1 MFAPDNS
8 RACENSWELLS
19 SFLAG
24 HFYYTVR
31 GNAMANQLLDNRKS
45 ALVDYFQAAL
55 SAASASVSRP
65 GQFLSG
71 MWEQFFDYAKKS
83 VPALKHE
90 TEAAFAVRIAQAY
103 APAEH
108 VRAMHPQQVHD
119 YALRAFMTVIARAHK
134 KAIDYTDDI
143 LNQRETVV
151 PAMQDAFNGLSRAHR
166 LELGASL
173 HSRGTVQVAT
183 PYDDAARHITELN
196 AEVARLAGENVRLV
210 QKCRELEMQRQLS
223 PARTAVTASRTSNAK
238 ILALA
243 QEQLRERERLAKE
256 NKRLRS
262 ALSSAQS
269 TITSLQSDARTLL
282 DAARTNIERYAKSMA
297 PDDVLP
303 SDSVSV
309 APRPAPAKS
318 SAAAAESSAVTEMMS
333 EFDATAFDRDFG

>member
-1 MFAPDNS
+1 
-8 RACENSWELLS
+8 
-19 SFLAG
+19 
-24 HFYYTVR
+24 
-31 GNAMANQLLDNRKS
+31 
-45 ALVDYFQAAL
+45 
-55 SAASASVSRP
+55 
-65 GQFLSG
+65 
-71 MWEQFFDYAKKS
+71 
-83 VPALKHE
+83 
-90 TEAAFAVRIAQAY
+90 
-103 APAEH
+103 
-108 VRAMHPQQVHD
+108 
-119 YALRAFMTVIARAHK
+119 
-134 KAIDYTDDI
+134 
-143 LNQRETVV
+143 
-151 PAMQDAFNGLSRAHR
+151 
-166 LELGASL
+166 
-173 HSRGTVQVAT
+173 
-183 PYDDAARHITELN
+183 
-196 AEVARLAGENVRLV
+196 
-210 QKCRELEMQRQLS
+210 MQRQLS